1 MAPRQL
7 PPPRPGAAGRR
18 SGGRGEGIVLRGATS
33 QPCWATER
41 DLPTGTPGDRAGGK
55 GQGQGPHTCE
65 AVGAEPHVRD
75 GGCLCVCRTPHPPS
89 PTRADTGAPGR
100 AQTPTYSKY
109 SAAGVVRKL
118 WLRPGRPLAL
128 PAGSSTQRA
137 LFQVLLQWV
146 QGRATAKDEKR

>member
-1 MAPRQL
+1 MLGHGTRLAHGNPRGQ
-7 PPPRPGAAGRR
+7 
-18 SGGRGEGIVLRGATS
+18 SGGT
-33 QPCWATER
+33 
-41 DLPTGTPGDRAGGK
+41 

-75 GGCLCVCRTPHPPS
+75 GGCLCVRRTPHSPS